1 MFATTYGNNTSNDLT
16 VRKIVFWHITTIIN
30 AIIIVAYLTY
40 LQHINILDKKHN
52 NEKGILMDENGFS
65 KRLAYK
71 IILKILRPI
80 ATNGTNIFNTAK
92 NSIRRNL
99 HVISLQCY
107 KDIFYF
113 KWQFSFSST

>member
-16 VRKIVFWHITTIIN
+16 VRKIAFWHITTIIN

-40 LQHINILDKKHN
+40 LQNINILDKKHN

-99 HVISLQCY
+99 HMISSQCY
-107 KDIFYF
+107 KDISYF